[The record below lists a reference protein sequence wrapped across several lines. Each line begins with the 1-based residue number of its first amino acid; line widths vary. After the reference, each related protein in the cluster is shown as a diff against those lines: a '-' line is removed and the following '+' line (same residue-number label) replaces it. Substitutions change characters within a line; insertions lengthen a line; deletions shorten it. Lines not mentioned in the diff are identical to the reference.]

1 MAATGT
7 ATLDF
12 GSSPSQLASIAITGQ
27 TGIQSSSFIEA
38 WIMPVSATANNTIDD
53 QIVSPVRIVA
63 NTIVVGVGFTITGV
77 VDGGD
82 FVTGQFQVAW
92 TWV

>member
-1 MAATGT
+1 
-7 ATLDF
+7 
-12 GSSPSQLASIAITGQ
+12 
-27 TGIQSSSFIEA
+27 
-38 WIMPVSATANNTIDD
+38 MPVSATANNTIDD